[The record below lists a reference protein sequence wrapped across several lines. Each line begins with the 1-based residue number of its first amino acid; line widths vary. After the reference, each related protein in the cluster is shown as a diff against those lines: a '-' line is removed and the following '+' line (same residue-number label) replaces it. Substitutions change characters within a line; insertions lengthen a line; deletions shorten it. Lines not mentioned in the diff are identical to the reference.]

1 LTDTIVLLAGLVAMV
16 LNLILPQEEKPLEE
30 HHDVEHGLDNT
41 ETGSTHKKE
50 RSDV

>member
-1 LTDTIVLLAGLVAMV
+1 MV

-30 HHDVEHGLDNT
+30 NDDVEHGLDNA
-41 ETGSTHKKE
+41 EAGSMHKKE